1 MHSDPR
7 LKSSSIS
14 SLEWLLYM
22 PHDFQ
27 VIRSLPSSFFRIEC
41 LKLKNEKLSS
51 WLVRAREKFC
61 VGENRCFFFFAMRK
75 FPVRETNTKGTDIL
89 IASFYI
95 KVAFLFLLK
104 IVRCY
109 SGEIILLQRFIALV
123 FSETHP

>member
-27 VIRSLPSSFFRIEC
+27 VIRSLPSSFFTIEC

-61 VGENRCFFFFAMRK
+61 VGENQYFFFFAMRK

-89 IASFYI
+89 VASFYI

-109 SGEIILLQRFIALV
+109 SGEIILLQRFMALV

>member
-1 MHSDPR
+1 MTG
-7 LKSSSIS
+7 
-14 SLEWLLYM
+14 
-22 PHDFQ
+22 
-27 VIRSLPSSFFRIEC
+27 
-41 LKLKNEKLSS
+41 
-51 WLVRAREKFC
+51 AREGK
-61 VGENRCFFFFAMRK
+61 VLRGRKPVFFFFAMRK

-89 IASFYI
+89 VASFYI